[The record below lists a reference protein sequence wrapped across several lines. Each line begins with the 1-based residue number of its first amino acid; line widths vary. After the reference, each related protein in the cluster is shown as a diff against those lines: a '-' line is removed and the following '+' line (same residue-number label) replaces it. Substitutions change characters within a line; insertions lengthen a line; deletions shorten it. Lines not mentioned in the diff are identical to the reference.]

1 MVVTPRTTLVIER
14 SHLRKGAVVLRDGSG
29 LTLHAHGSAR
39 CAVRYCERHGYAYTF
54 PLRRFEAL
62 LQEHGL

>member
-1 MVVTPRTTLVIER
+1 MVVTTRTTLVIER
-14 SHLRKGAVVLRDGSG
+14 SHLRKGAVVLRDRFGV
-29 LTLHAHGSAR
+29 TLHSHGSAR
-39 CAVRYCERHGYAYTF
+39 CAVRYCERNGYAYTF